1 VILRLSLET
10 AKEIAESDGSGYSLE
25 EIRAAGERMLDAMTE
40 AGELLDRRRRQV
52 QRLVELERRSVIV
65 ESCPDAHDLA
75 IWDLDDSDDPTGEF
89 RLVLRAMSPRP
100 RGRWTPRQIAD
111 RLDELGHPLS
121 VPRLRRILLAMRESE
136 VLANPAWGEYMLA
149 TKHGPG
155 GSALARP
162 NIGMTGPAP
171 N

>member
-1 VILRLSLET
+1 VILRPSLET
-10 AKEIAESDGSGYSLE
+10 ATEIAESDGSSYSLE

-52 QRLVELERRSVIV
+52 QRLVEMERRSLIV
-65 ESCPDAHDLA
+65 ESCPDVQDLA

-100 RGRWTPRQIAD
+100 RERWAPRQIAN
-111 RLDELGHPLS
+111 RLDELGHPVG
-121 VPRLRRILLAMRESE
+121 VPRLRRILLAMRESG

-149 TKHGPG
+149 TKPRGD
-155 GSALARP
+155 
-162 NIGMTGPAP
+162 TD
-171 N
+171 